1 MTWFATL
8 YFYLNNDGTPKAQGQ
23 ALLTV
28 QATRGERV
36 PAWDSLGD
44 VLSPSSQGLP
54 SALE

>member
-8 YFYLNNDGTPKAQGQ
+8 YLHLNGDGTPKAQGQ

-36 PAWDSLGD
+36 PA
-44 VLSPSSQGLP
+44 
-54 SALE
+54 